1 MDVEALI
8 TREFFRKRLNDT
20 LQNRKTLRGCQG
32 VAGKESGT
40 RDNAITVNSSSMVG
54 SRKEAGTSLGR
65 DITSSQGY
73 DGRSPSKH
81 NQEKAQNRTEQE

>member
-73 DGRSPSKH
+73 DEASTTKKKH
-81 NQEKAQNRTEQE
+81 RTEQNKNE